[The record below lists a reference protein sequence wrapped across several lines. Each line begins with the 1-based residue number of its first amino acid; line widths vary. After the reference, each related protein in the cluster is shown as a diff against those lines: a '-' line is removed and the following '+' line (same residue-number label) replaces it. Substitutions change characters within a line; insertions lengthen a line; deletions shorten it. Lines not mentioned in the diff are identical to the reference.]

1 MTKIAFILIAFVVP
15 YAANGLKITPL
26 ENPAAAGSIQPNLTR
41 GVDGALVLSWL
52 EPVSQGSTKLAL
64 KYSVLRGDKWSKVST
79 VVESENFKTHP
90 SVPPAVTQLSENGL
104 IAYWGQGRKPSTPTT
119 GHAHVEDVTIS
130 ISRDAGRTWS
140 APMIPHSDRSEVE
153 HSFASLVP
161 VSADSA
167 QIVWLDGR
175 TPGKQKLMAAPIDFN
190 GIGKEYVL
198 DDDVCTCCP
207 TSTALT
213 SKGPVAAFRDH
224 EAGDIRDIS
233 IVRFMDGKWSR
244 PKSIHGD
251 DWKIAGC
258 PINGVDL
265 AARGDVVAA
274 AWYTAAGE
282 TPEARVAFSK
292 DAGETFGDPTT
303 INSNRAVGRTS
314 IALMNDRDALAL
326 WVEGT
331 VEKDEAKSSTQL
343 YAKRIGIGQK
353 TGSSVVVSSTARG
366 IGFPRVET
374 CSKGAVIAWTD
385 KSQQKSVVTALA
397 TMPTVE

>member
-1 MTKIAFILIAFVVP
+1 M
-15 YAANGLKITPL
+15 KITPL
-26 ENPAAAGSIQPNLTR
+26 ENPASAGSIQPNLTR
-41 GVDGALVLSWL
+41 GLDGALVLSWL
-52 EPVSQGSTKLAL
+52 EPVSKDSSRLAL
-64 KYSVLRGDKWSKVST
+64 KYAILRDDKWSKVST

-90 SVPPAVTQLSENGL
+90 SVPPAIAQISESGL

-140 APMIPHSDRSEVE
+140 APVIPHTDRSEVE

-161 VSADSA
+161 VSPNSA
-167 QIVWLDGR
+167 AIVWLDGR
-175 TPGKQKLMAAPIDFN
+175 TRGKQKLMTALIDLN
-190 GIGKEYVL
+190 GSIGKEYVL
-198 DDDVCTCCP
+198 DDDVCACCP

-233 IVRFMDGKWSR
+233 IVRFIKGQWSQ

-251 DWKIAGC
+251 GWKIAGC

-265 AARGDVVAA
+265 AARNDVVAA
-274 AWYTAAGE
+274 AWYTGAGE
-282 TPEARVAFSK
+282 APEARVAISTN
-292 DAGETFGDPTT
+292 AGETFGQAVT

-331 VEKDEAKSSTQL
+331 VEKDDSKSSTQL
-343 YAKRIGIGQK
+343 YARRIGIGQK
-353 TGSSVVVSSTARG
+353 AGSSVVISSTARG

-374 CSKGAVIAWTD
+374 YSRGAVIAWTD
-385 KSQQKSVVTALA
+385 KSQQKSVVTTLA
-397 TMPTVE
+397 TIPTVE